1 MDITLRPARI
11 CGTIDIPGS
20 KSHTIRALLIALFAN
35 GVSTLHNALDSQ
47 DTQACIELCRRLGAR
62 ITFKTDIPVPSLV
75 IDSSNI
81 AKGQKSEVCIDCAN
95 SGTTLYLAS
104 AMCAAGCTSKSIRF
118 SGDEQLLKRPI
129 EPLLESLR
137 DLGATIEPKD
147 STTIPFTIHGPLDGG
162 RTSIE
167 CRTSQYLSALLLAC
181 PMAQSDSTIEVP
193 LLNEKPYVRMTQYWL
208 GKQKMDYS
216 YNDELSLFHIKGN
229 QSYKPFEEH
238 IGGDYSSAT
247 FFFCAAAMTGGTITV
262 NGLDRSDPQGDKAV
276 LSVLEQMGCTVEWS
290 GSGVTLN
297 GPQRLKAGE
306 FDLNDIPDA
315 LPALAVASCFADG
328 ETKLYNVKQA
338 RLKETDRIAT
348 MAHCINEL
356 GGSAVE
362 LDDGLEI
369 HPVESFTAKE
379 IDGCNDHR
387 IAMSMALASLRS
399 AGSLT
404 IRGAQAAAV
413 TFPTFF
419 ELLAKVSVSNEEDPK
434 TSLNSKTSV

>member
-62 ITFKTDIPVPSLV
+62 ITFKTDIPVPTLV
-75 IDSSNI
+75 IDSSAI
-81 AKGQKSEVCIDCAN
+81 ASGKEKEEEITIDCTN

-104 AMCAAGCTSKSIRF
+104 AMCAAGCEAKRIRF
-118 SGDEQLLKRPI
+118 IGDEQLSKRPI
-129 EPLLESLR
+129 EPLLKSLR
-137 DLGATIEPKD
+137 NLGADIEPKD
-147 STTIPFTIHGPLDGG
+147 STTVPFSIHGPLNGG
-162 RTSIE
+162 KTSIE
-167 CRTSQYLSALLLAC
+167 CRTSQYLSALLLAS
-181 PMAQSDSTIEVP
+181 PMAHGDTTIEVP
-193 LLNEKPYVRMTQYWL
+193 LLNEKPYVEMTQWWL
-208 GKQKMDYS
+208 SRQKIDYTC
-216 YNDELSLFHIKGN
+216 NDELSLFHIKGN
-229 QSYKPFEEH
+229 QHYKPFEEH

-262 NGLDRSDPQGDKAV
+262 SGLDRNDPQGDKAV
-276 LSVLEQMGCTVEWS
+276 LGVLEKMGCNVEWNGNS
-290 GSGVTLN
+290 VTLR
-297 GPQRLKAGE
+297 GPQRLKAGA

-315 LPALAVASCFADG
+315 LPALALTSCFADG
-328 ETKLYNVKQA
+328 KVKLCNVKQA

-348 MAHCINEL
+348 MARCIDEL
-356 GGSAVE
+356 GGNAVE

-387 IAMSMALASLRS
+387 IVMAMALASLRC

-404 IRGAQAAAV
+404 IRGAQVAAV

-419 ELLAKVSVSNEEDPK
+419 ELLSKISV
-434 TSLNSKTSV
+434 

>member
-1 MDITLRPARI
+1 MDVTLKPARI

-47 DTQACIELCRRLGAR
+47 DTQACMELCRRLGAR
-62 ITFKTDIPVPSLV
+62 IAFKTDIPVPTLV
-75 IDSSNI
+75 IDSSAI
-81 AKGQKSEVCIDCAN
+81 ASKKEEETTIDCAN

-104 AMCAAGCTSKSIRF
+104 AMCAAGCEARRIGFT
-118 SGDEQLLKRPI
+118 GDEQLSKRPI
-129 EPLLESLR
+129 EPLLKSLSN
-137 DLGATIEPKD
+137 LGAIIEPKEAK
-147 STTIPFTIHGPLDGG
+147 TTPFAVHGPLHGG

-167 CRTSQYLSALLLAC
+167 CRTSQYLSALLLAS
-181 PMAQSDSTIEVP
+181 PMAHGDTTIEVP
-193 LLNEKPYVRMTQYWL
+193 LLNEKPYVKMTQWWL
-208 GKQKMDYS
+208 DKQKIGYAC
-216 YNDELSLFHIKGN
+216 NEELSLFHIRGN
-229 QSYKPFEEH
+229 QSYKPFEEY

-247 FFFCAAAMTGGTITV
+247 FFFCAAAMTEGAITV
-262 NGLDRSDPQGDKAV
+262 NGLDRNDPQGDKAV
-276 LSVLEQMGCTVEWS
+276 LSVLEKMGCNVEWNGNS
-290 GSGVTLN
+290 VTVK

-328 ETKLYNVKQA
+328 KVKLCNVKQA

-348 MAHCINEL
+348 MARCIDGL

-369 HPVESFTAKE
+369 HPVERFTAKE

-387 IAMSMALASLRS
+387 IAMSMALASLRCT
-399 AGSLT
+399 GSLT

-419 ELLAKVSVSNEEDPK
+419 ELLSKASV
-434 TSLNSKTSV
+434 

>member
-62 ITFKTDIPVPSLV
+62 ITFKTDIPVPTLV
-75 IDSSNI
+75 IDSTAI
-81 AKGQKSEVCIDCAN
+81 ASEKEEITIDCAN

-104 AMCAAGCTSKSIRF
+104 AMCAAGCKAKSIRF
-118 SGDEQLLKRPI
+118 SGDEQLSKRPI
-129 EPLLESLR
+129 EPLLDSLR
-137 DLGATIEPKD
+137 DLGATIEQKD
-147 STTIPFTIHGPLDGG
+147 ATTTPFIIYGPLDGG

-193 LLNEKPYVRMTQYWL
+193 LLNEKPYVKMTQYWL
-208 GKQKMDYS
+208 EKQKMDYS

-247 FFFCAAAMTGGTITV
+247 FFFCAAAMTKGTITV

-276 LSVLEQMGCTVEWS
+276 LSVLEQMGCTVEWNE
-290 GSGVTLN
+290 SGVTLN
-297 GPQRLKAGE
+297 GPQRLKA
-306 FDLNDIPDA
+306 IPDA

-419 ELLAKVSVSNEEDPK
+419 ELLAKVSVSNEEGPK

>member
-95 SGTTLYLAS
+95 SGTTLYIAS
-104 AMCAAGCTSKSIRF
+104 AMCAAGCKAKSIRF
-118 SGDEQLLKRPI
+118 TGDEQLSKRPI
-129 EPLLESLR
+129 EPLLDSLR
-137 DLGATIEPKD
+137 DLGATIEQKYA
-147 STTIPFTIHGPLDGG
+147 TTTPFIIYGPLNGG

-167 CRTSQYLSALLLAC
+167 CRTSQYLSALLLSC
-181 PMAQSDSTIEVP
+181 PMAKGDTTIQVP
-193 LLNEKPYVRMTQYWL
+193 LLNEKPYVRMSQYWL
-208 GKQKMDYS
+208 EKQKIDYTC
-216 YNDELSLFHIKGN
+216 NDELSLFHIKGN

-247 FFFCAAAMTGGTITV
+247 FFFCAAAMTKGTITV
-262 NGLDRSDPQGDKAV
+262 NGLDRSVPQGDKAT
-276 LSVLEQMGCTVEWS
+276 LSILEKMGCTVEWK
-290 GSGVTLN
+290 GNGVTLK
-297 GPQRLKAGE
+297 GPQKLKAGM
-306 FDLNDIPDA
+306 FDLNDTPDA
-315 LPALAVASCFADG
+315 LPALAIASCFADG
-328 ETKLYNVKQA
+328 EVKLYNVKQA

-348 MAHCINEL
+348 MARCINEL
-356 GGSAVE
+356 GGNAVE
-362 LDDGLEI
+362 LDDGIEI
-369 HPVESFTAKE
+369 HPVEGFTAKK

-387 IAMSMALASLRS
+387 IVMAMALASLRC

-419 ELLAKVSVSNEEDPK
+419 ELLAKVSVSKEEDPK

>member
-62 ITFKTDIPVPSLV
+62 ITFKTDIPVPTLV
-75 IDSSNI
+75 IDSTAI
-81 AKGQKSEVCIDCAN
+81 ASEKEEITIDCAN
-95 SGTTLYLAS
+95 SGTTLYIAS
-104 AMCAAGCTSKSIRF
+104 AMCAAGCKAKSIRF
-118 SGDEQLLKRPI
+118 TGDEQLSKRPI
-129 EPLLESLR
+129 EPLLDSLR
-137 DLGATIEPKD
+137 DLGATIEQKD
-147 STTIPFTIHGPLDGG
+147 ATTTPFIIYGPLNGG

-167 CRTSQYLSALLLAC
+167 CRTSQYLSALLLSC
-181 PMAQSDSTIEVP
+181 PMAKGDTTIQVP
-193 LLNEKPYVRMTQYWL
+193 LLNEKPYVRMSQYWL
-208 GKQKMDYS
+208 EKQKIDYTC
-216 YNDELSLFHIKGN
+216 NDKLSLFHIKGN

-276 LSVLEQMGCTVEWS
+276 LSVLEKMGCTVEWK
-290 GSGVTLN
+290 GNGVSLK
-297 GPQRLKAGE
+297 GPQKLKAGM
-306 FDLNDIPDA
+306 FDLNDTPDA
-315 LPALAVASCFADG
+315 LPALAIASCFADG
-328 ETKLYNVKQA
+328 EVKLYNVKQA

-348 MAHCINEL
+348 MARCINEL
-356 GGSAVE
+356 GGNAVE
-362 LDDGLEI
+362 LDDGIEI
-369 HPVESFTAKE
+369 HPVEGFTAKK

-387 IAMSMALASLRS
+387 IVMAMALASLRC
-399 AGSLT
+399 AGGLT
-404 IRGAQAAAV
+404 IRGAQAADV

-419 ELLAKVSVSNEEDPK
+419 GLLSKVSVPK
-434 TSLNSKTSV
+434 EVDSRTSV

>member
-62 ITFKTDIPVPSLV
+62 ITFKTDIPVPTLV
-75 IDSSNI
+75 IDSTAI
-81 AKGQKSEVCIDCAN
+81 ASEKEEITIDCAN

-129 EPLLESLR
+129 GPLLESLR

-193 LLNEKPYVRMTQYWL
+193 LLNEKPYVKMTQYWL
-208 GKQKMDYS
+208 EKQKMDYS

-229 QSYKPFEEH
+229 QHYKTFTEC

-276 LSVLEQMGCTVEWS
+276 LSVLEQMGCTVEWNGNS
-290 GSGVTLN
+290 VTLN

-328 ETKLYNVKQA
+328 KTKLYNVKQA

-348 MAHCINEL
+348 MARCINEL
-356 GGSAVE
+356 GGNAVE

-419 ELLAKVSVSNEEDPK
+419 ELLAKVSVSNEEGPK